1 MGNELLLYVAFALL
15 LGVFGAIFWLRDKQ
29 VNLKFAKFELAIEGL
44 IKENYQLK
52 KQLTELAQT
61 PPPVLQN
68 PVDMSQIEHQID
80 IKISEG
86 LSHKIAPIIENVRI
100 IEQSVNEIKDDQLD
114 RLYNLE
120 ERTKSIS
127 KITPPSFEV
136 SNESKV
142 VEMYRAGKSPEMIAK
157 DLQLGVG
164 QVTMILKFKKE
175 M

>member
-1 MGNELLLYVAFALL
+1 
-15 LGVFGAIFWLRDKQ
+15 
-29 VNLKFAKFELAIEGL
+29 
-44 IKENYQLK
+44 
-52 KQLTELAQT
+52 
-61 PPPVLQN
+61 
-68 PVDMSQIEHQID
+68 MSQIEHQID